1 METKRRNLPVYGILI
16 GVWVLI
22 VAWQVTDHIRVQNL
36 ARAELIHRARD
47 VSTTV
52 ATTVRL
58 LRRFGGVV
66 SKERL
71 ESALTELLRPGEWDG
86 IARPGRNACPRSPAE
101 RKGPGHGQES

>member
-1 METKRRNLPVYGILI
+1 LVLGWQTADHTRVRNL
-16 GVWVLI
+16 
-22 VAWQVTDHIRVQNL
+22 AHD
-36 ARAELIHRARD
+36 ELIRRSQD

-52 ATTVRL
+52 GTTIRL

-86 IARPGRNACPRSPAE
+86 IALLNEAGDVVASVGTPVEESKGTVRPAE
-101 RKGPGHGQES
+101 TWGRDNVVLINP